1 MAAFQYRVT
10 HLRTFRNNRRYN
22 EGEIIDSDMVI
33 VSRGMAP
40 NNEAT
45 RIAVEQKRSDIAK
58 ARAQTPEQMLSR
70 ISDLEQQ
77 LLKYREKDLAAELA
91 KREAEEKAEEKAK
104 APPIPPATPAP
115 TQQQSRRAD
124 R

>member
-45 RIAVEQKRSDIAK
+45 RIAVAAKRDEITALRAKSPEALLQIIAELRRSPEALMQELAAMKAKIAK
-58 ARAQTPEQMLSR
+58 YE
-70 ISDLEQQ
+70 
-77 LLKYREKDLAAELA
+77 
-91 KREAEEKAEEKAK
+91 AEEKAK